1 MSEDQES
8 FVMKHVFD
16 NFTMLESNE
25 KTSFCGETE
34 KHFGVPW
41 RIRISRERSM
51 FKVFLEC
58 LRFCGKK
65 TWRINSEIKWKIP
78 KKDGKLFEKTE
89 NYVLENDSF
98 PGCCS
103 LRFLYENAKEEYM
116 IDGKF
121 EIEVQV
127 FIIGTIGIAH
137 SILRNFDDDVAKEFS
152 DVVLVA
158 ENQKFYVNK
167 MYLALHSTYFK
178 TMFSVKSEE
187 SMENSESS
195 EKSEIELKDVDAYD
209 LQKFLEVL
217 YGEIE
222 ALNDDTVEEILNLAD
237 MFESKTART
246 NCLKFLIKTSDR
258 SLKMKFEIALKHK
271 LSKLSSLC
279 ISEMS
284 TVTELRSVFPEDPKM
299 YEPELWAELYKRL
312 LDLTR

>member
-16 NFTMLESNE
+16 NFLMLESNE
-25 KTSFCGETE
+25 KTSFCGETK
-34 KHFGVPW
+34 KHFGAPW

-89 NYVLENDSF
+89 NYVLENDSL

-127 FIIGTIGIAH
+127 LIIGTIGIMSSWWLKIRSFT
-137 SILRNFDDDVAKEFS
+137 SIKL
-152 DVVLVA
+152 
-158 ENQKFYVNK
+158 
-167 MYLALHSTYFK
+167 
-178 TMFSVKSEE
+178 
-187 SMENSESS
+187 
-195 EKSEIELKDVDAYD
+195 
-209 LQKFLEVL
+209 
-217 YGEIE
+217 
-222 ALNDDTVEEILNLAD
+222 EEILNLAG

-271 LSKLSSLC
+271 LNKLSSMC
-279 ISEMS
+279 ISDMS